1 MASKLNTLAA
11 RIILI
16 GLAIHAVLLPLLFYG
31 LLYIVEQSHEEGFI
45 NDVRKYSRFIA
56 DVFELDGAKIN
67 ETRTVQL
74 LDSAFLGSGGV
85 FAELME
91 GDVSLQSSLLQSDS
105 VAQYKEDFVFGQHN
119 DDVYFLS
126 MPLNFSER
134 QVVLRMG
141 FNEQP
146 IIEEIE
152 LARQRLVVVLL
163 SYLIVSIIVLV
174 LLSTRMTRPMRML
187 QQASRQIAKGDYNEQ
202 LYVDSQLTEIRG
214 LARDLEYMRG
224 ELVGINV
231 SLRQEIAEKEDADKS
246 RVELEDKLRQSQ
258 KLETV
263 GVLAGG
269 IAHEFNN
276 ILLPIFLYT
285 EQAMFD
291 LPAESPIRERLER
304 VLKSAK
310 RAKGLIQQIL
320 AFSRQTNEQEHK
332 PVDVKIIVEQAF
344 RLLRALIPS
353 TVEIREDLVDDSCM
367 VLADRNQI
375 HQLVM
380 NLCINAYQA
389 LDDSGGSITVA
400 VDHFTV
406 GKQFPQDHL
415 HLHLQLGKYI
425 RLSVQDTGH
434 GIDQHHL
441 ERIFEPFYTT
451 RTVGQGT
458 GLGLSVVHGI
468 ALSHKGDISV
478 ESKSGKGTTFFVYL
492 PEYEQDCDY
501 TLSHD
506 VKLPKS
512 Q

>member
-16 GLAIHAVLLPLLFYG
+16 GLAIHAVLLPMLFYG
-31 LLYIVEQSHEEGFI
+31 LLYIVEQSHEESFI

-56 DVFELDGAKIN
+56 DVFELDGVKTN

-85 FAELME
+85 YAELIE

-105 VAQYKEDFVFGQHN
+105 QEQYREDFAFGQHN
-119 DDVYFLS
+119 DHVYFLS
-126 MPLNFSER
+126 MSLNLFER

-141 FNEQP
+141 FDERPTIEQVK
-146 IIEEIE
+146 

-174 LLSTRMTRPMRML
+174 LLSTRMTRPLRIL
-187 QQASRQIAKGDYNEQ
+187 RQASMQIAKGHYNEQ
-202 LYVDSQLTEIRG
+202 LHVDSQLTEIRG
-214 LARDLEYMRG
+214 LAIDLEYMRG
-224 ELVGINV
+224 ELVGINA
-231 SLRQEIAEKEDADKS
+231 SLRQEIAEKEAADKS
-246 RVELEDKLRQSQ
+246 RAELEDKLRQSQ

-320 AFSRQTNEQEHK
+320 AFSRQANEQEHI
-332 PVDVKIIVEQAF
+332 PVDVKIIVEEAF
-344 RLLRALIPS
+344 GLLRALIPS
-353 TVEIREDLVDDSCM
+353 TVEIREDVVDDSCM
-367 VLADRNQI
+367 VLGDRNQI

-380 NLCINAYQA
+380 NLCSNAYQA
-389 LDDSGGSITVA
+389 LDDSDGSITVA
-400 VDHFTV
+400 VDRFTV
-406 GKQFPQDHL
+406 GKQFPQDRL

-425 RLSVQDTGH
+425 RFSVQDTGH

-441 ERIFEPFYTT
+441 DRIFEPFYTT
-451 RTVGQGT
+451 RGVGQGT

-468 ALSHKGDISV
+468 ALSHKGDITV
-478 ESKSGKGTTFFVYL
+478 ESESGKGTRFDVYL
-492 PEYEQDCDY
+492 PEIEPDCDI
-501 TLSHD
+501 TLSD
-506 VKLPKS
+506 DKKLPKS
-512 Q
+512 

>member
-16 GLAIHAVLLPLLFYG
+16 GLAIHAVLLPLLFFG

-56 DVFELDGAKIN
+56 DVFELDGAKTN

-85 FAELME
+85 FAELIE
-91 GDVSLQSSLLQSDS
+91 GDVSLQSSLLKSDS
-105 VAQYKEDFVFGQHN
+105 VGQYQEDFAFGQHN
-119 DDVYFLS
+119 DDVYYLS

-152 LARQRLVVVLL
+152 LARQQLLFVLL
-163 SYLIVSIIVLV
+163 WYLIVSIIVLV
-174 LLSTRMTRPMRML
+174 LLSTLVTRPLRIL
-187 QQASRQIAKGDYNEQ
+187 QQASKQIAKGRYNEQ

-224 ELVGINV
+224 ELVGINA
-231 SLRQEIAEKEDADKS
+231 SLRQEIAEKEVVDK
-246 RVELEDKLRQSQ
+246 RREELEDKLRQSQ

-285 EQAMFD
+285 EQAIFD
-291 LPAESPIRERLER
+291 LPAESPIRQRLER

-320 AFSRQTNEQEHK
+320 AFSRQTNEQEHT
-332 PVDVKIIVEQAF
+332 PVDVKIIVEEAF
-344 RLLRALIPS
+344 GLLRALIPS
-353 TVEIREDLVDDSCM
+353 TVEIREDLVDHSCM

-380 NLCINAYQA
+380 NLCSNAYQA

-406 GKQFPQDHL
+406 GKQFPQNR
-415 HLHLQLGKYI
+415 LHLQLGKYI

-441 ERIFEPFYTT
+441 DRIFEPFYTT

-478 ESKSGKGTTFFVYL
+478 ESEPGKGTTFFVYL
-492 PEYEQDCDY
+492 PEIEQDCDY
-501 TLSHD
+501 TLSHN
-506 VKLPKS
+506 
-512 Q
+512 

>member
-1 MASKLNTLAA
+1 MVS
-11 RIILI
+11 
-16 GLAIHAVLLPLLFYG
+16 
-31 LLYIVEQSHEEGFI
+31 
-45 NDVRKYSRFIA
+45 YSVNNCI
-56 DVFELDGAKIN
+56 
-67 ETRTVQL
+67 
-74 LDSAFLGSGGV
+74 
-85 FAELME
+85 
-91 GDVSLQSSLLQSDS
+91 
-105 VAQYKEDFVFGQHN
+105 
-119 DDVYFLS
+119 
-126 MPLNFSER
+126 
-134 QVVLRMG
+134 
-141 FNEQP
+141 
-146 IIEEIE
+146 
-152 LARQRLVVVLL
+152 
-163 SYLIVSIIVLV
+163 V
-174 LLSTRMTRPMRML
+174 LLSTLVTRPLRIL
-187 QQASRQIAKGDYNEQ
+187 QQASKQIAKGRYNEQ

-224 ELVGINV
+224 ELVGINA
-231 SLRQEIAEKEDADKS
+231 SLRQEIAEKEVVDK
-246 RVELEDKLRQSQ
+246 RREELEDKLRQSQ

-285 EQAMFD
+285 EQAIFD
-291 LPAESPIRERLER
+291 LPAESPIRQRLER

-320 AFSRQTNEQEHK
+320 AFSRQTNEQEHT
-332 PVDVKIIVEQAF
+332 PVDVKIIVEEAF
-344 RLLRALIPS
+344 GLLRALIPS
-353 TVEIREDLVDDSCM
+353 TVEIREDLVDHSCM

-380 NLCINAYQA
+380 NLCSNAYQA

-406 GKQFPQDHL
+406 GKQFPQDR
-415 HLHLQLGKYI
+415 LHLQLGKYI

-441 ERIFEPFYTT
+441 DRIFEPFYTT

-478 ESKSGKGTTFFVYL
+478 ESEPGKGTTFFVYL
-492 PEYEQDCDY
+492 PEIEQDCDY
-501 TLSHD
+501 TLSHN
-506 VKLPKS
+506 
-512 Q
+512 